1 MEGWS
6 EEQQEAVWLL
16 FKLRAEKKM
25 LLQSKSSGFKNVDE
39 LKKND
44 EVLKNGDGEHKNGDG
59 EIKNGDGEH
68 KNGDEEFKNGDADLK
83 HGGKEKQDTIK
94 LSVQRVPAADLSIE
108 YFRVGS
114 NTLYFIRLS
123 FLLLVVCL

>member
-59 EIKNGDGEH
+59 EHKNGDG
-68 KNGDEEFKNGDADLK
+68 EFKNGDADLK

-108 YFRVGS
+108 DFRVGS
-114 NTLYFIRLS
+114 NTFYIYL
-123 FLLLVVCL
+123 

>member
-44 EVLKNGDGEHKNGDG
+44 EVLKNGDGEHKNGD
-59 EIKNGDGEH
+59 
-68 KNGDEEFKNGDADLK
+68 EELKIGDADLK

-123 FLLLVVCL
+123 FLLLFVCL